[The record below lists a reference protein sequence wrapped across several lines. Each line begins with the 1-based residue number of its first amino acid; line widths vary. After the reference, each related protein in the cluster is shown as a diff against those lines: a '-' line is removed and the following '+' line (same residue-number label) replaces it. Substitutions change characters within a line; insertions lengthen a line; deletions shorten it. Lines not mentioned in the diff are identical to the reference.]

1 MVTATDIRE
10 FNSYLQTCTDAQVA
24 GVYEKERLAGRDD
37 YAALAEVAAST
48 RGIDLPDIGLPE
60 EEEEEES
67 QFINFYWCPR
77 CNHDW
82 EDAYSCMVDD
92 DCPECGYRHIS
103 PYKSED
109 A

>member
-60 EEEEEES
+60 EEEEEEFAIH
-67 QFINFYWCPR
+67 QFLLVPAMQSRLGRRVFL
-77 CNHDW
+77 H
-82 EDAYSCMVDD
+82 
-92 DCPECGYRHIS
+92 G
-103 PYKSED
+103 
-109 A
+109 